1 MTKRSLL
8 VLAVLVGGCNS
19 TSTSQVSP
27 GSDAA
32 TARGGSAG
40 NGSGGP
46 ASTGGTAGLGGT
58 SSSGGSASSGGLSG
72 SSDAGAGGGGGLA
85 SAGGATSSGG
95 ATGGAKGDAA
105 ADVRSDLAVG
115 TGGGAGTG
123 GMVGDSGGAG
133 TGGVS
138 GTGGTLADAGRDSAG
153 DARTVARDSGSDP
166 VFVTNPDVSGD
177 SGACPYTGHVTY
189 TLAKSANPTAA
200 EQAADD
206 LITPAMNQAIAYYNC
221 YTNITK
227 SLSVS
232 YVADS
237 SVVPTAD
244 GNTNGSIRFG
254 PDKSYMEHATAMHE
268 IGHAVG
274 IGNSTKWSSLLVAP
288 DGGGTMVWSGTFAT
302 AELRAITGVA
312 TDVVKGDS
320 MHFWPYGL
328 NYASEWH
335 SEADGIAHC
344 RMVMA
349 LRKDM
354 GM

>member
-1 MTKRSLL
+1 M
-8 VLAVLVGGCNS
+8 GG
-19 TSTSQVSP
+19 SP
-27 GSDAA
+27 G
-32 TARGGSAG
+32 T
-40 NGSGGP
+40 
-46 ASTGGTAGLGGT
+46 
-58 SSSGGSASSGGLSG
+58 
-72 SSDAGAGGGGGLA
+72 
-85 SAGGATSSGG
+85 GGATSN
-95 ATGGAKGDAA
+95 GGAKGDAA
-105 ADVRSDLAVG
+105 ADARSDLAVAVG
-115 TGGGAGTG
+115 TAGG
-123 GMVGDSGGAG
+123 SGGVG
-133 TGGVS
+133 TGGV
-138 GTGGTLADAGRDSAG
+138 LADAGGDSAK
-153 DARTVARDSGSDP
+153 DARPIQPDVAKDSSSDP
-166 VFVTNPDVSGD
+166 VPSKPDVSGD

-189 TLAKSANPTAA
+189 TLAKSANPTAT
-200 EQAADD
+200 EQAAYD
-206 LITPAMNQAIAYYNC
+206 LITPVMDKAIAYYNC

-237 SVVPTAD
+237 SIVPTAD

-254 PDKSYMEHATAMHE
+254 PDKSYMELATAMHE

-274 IGNSTKWSSLLVAP
+274 IGNSTKWSSLLVTP
-288 DGGGTMVWSGTFAT
+288 DGGGTMVWSGTYAT

-312 TDVVKGDS
+312 SDVVKGDS